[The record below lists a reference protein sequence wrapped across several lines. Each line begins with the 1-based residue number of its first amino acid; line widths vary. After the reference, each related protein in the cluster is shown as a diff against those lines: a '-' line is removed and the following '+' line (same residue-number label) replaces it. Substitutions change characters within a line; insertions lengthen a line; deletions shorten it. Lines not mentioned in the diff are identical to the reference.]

1 MNFDPIAKFLVI
13 AGVVSI
19 VAGLLWQSGLI
30 QMLSL
35 GKLPGDIVVENDRYR
50 FYFPIVTSLVL
61 SALLS
66 FILWL
71 FRR

>member
-13 AGVVSI
+13 AGIVSI